1 MSWFRKKMWLDVEG
15 GWAGWI
21 DTPLSGA
28 DAGSEGWGAQG
39 VLLNGGGYSLNSWG
53 THKRYTFEW
62 SGASSRESAQFM
74 QSLRQGAYGK
84 GLIHF
89 IEPTIYDTN
98 ILPARV
104 ASPALSITDG
114 GRPLVTTGA
123 FGPYEIEANATSS
136 TMAPWTSARWVF
148 ASPQSG
154 YRGDADSIRISVPDG
169 YSLAV
174 GAIYTTSGHG
184 RFHSGVYVR
193 HGGTD
198 TLIPKSGADDPFII
212 HQESTFSG
220 QWLARLWIG
229 KTTTAHATVTV
240 TAIVARLIPTNKR
253 FSSLGPGYGYGD
265 QPYGEGPYGGVR
277 RTAAFDNIR
286 RGPWVGGMG
295 NSGVRFNGTP
305 TMVHNTGVDGG
316 QVGYAAS
323 FIETGAWG
331 R

>member
-21 DTPLSGA
+21 DTPNSGA

-89 IEPTIYDTN
+89 IEPTLYDTN
-98 ILPARV
+98 VLPARIAQPSLMLDDGGTPMV
-104 ASPALSITDG
+104 FGVTPAGVPAPGAVSNNLPVRAARWGLNNTASGWRGERESVYISIPEGYTLALGAVYTSTGSGGIFVRSDGVNVRLPELPPSTDNLVSPATIM
-114 GRPLVTTGA
+114 
-123 FGPYEIEANATSS
+123 F
-136 TMAPWTSARWVF
+136 
-148 ASPQSG
+148 
-154 YRGDADSIRISVPDG
+154 
-169 YSLAV
+169 
-174 GAIYTTSGHG
+174 
-184 RFHSGVYVR
+184 SGVRNVR
-193 HGGTD
+193 LFVGKD
-198 TLIPKSGADDPFII
+198 SSGSA
-212 HQESTFSG
+212 S
-220 QWLARLWIG
+220 
-229 KTTTAHATVTV
+229 V
-240 TAIVARLIPTNKR
+240 TATALTGRLIRTRDVFK
-253 FSSLGPGYGYGD
+253 PGGVGYGD
-265 QPYGEGPYGGVR
+265 APYGALPYGGSELSKR
-277 RTAAFDNIR
+277 WDLMAKR
-286 RGPWVGGMG
+286 PWVGGMG